1 MLGVLRSLGIV
12 KASLMERTP
21 KKAAD
26 KRKEDTSDGKTIS
39 CSRRK
44 VARFLA
50 YGEASWSFGWVGG

>member
-1 MLGVLRSLGIV
+1 
-12 KASLMERTP
+12 MERTP